1 MIQKPFVLILLL
13 GVSAFGF
20 TQSIDSSTFH
30 NNSFGIILNSRVG
43 IQYKRNLNK
52 ITLRSSLNSIGNP
65 EGNAMNQR
73 GIPNGYNNKGF
84 NETTI
89 YVADTFV
96 IKRIEGNYSRAF
108 DFRLGAEK
116 IVVDK
121 KINLVTG
128 ADAAIG
134 LLSRNKYYL
143 DAFEYYSTD
152 SLTGITT
159 FVPCDHFANSQLTT
173 GQSPNCEIPE
183 EYQYLVRNG
192 TVEYRYLKLAGQLS
206 IAAGVDLNAKFRLAA
221 QITPEFAYYK
231 LQSESEN
238 DPKNLYSAAPNFS
251 QFSWDNVNFILE
263 YSF

>member
-1 MIQKPFVLILLL
+1 MIQKSFVLILLL

-20 TQSIDSSTFH
+20 TQNVDSSTFH

-73 GIPNGYNNKGF
+73 GIPNGYNNKEF

-121 KINLVTG
+121 KINLVIG
-128 ADAAIG
+128 ADVAIG
-134 LLSRNKYYL
+134 LLSRSKYYL
-143 DAFEYYSTD
+143 DAFEYYFTD

-159 FVPCDHFANSQLTT
+159 FVPCDYFANSQSTT
-173 GQSPNCEIPE
+173 GQSSNCEIPE
-183 EYQYLVRNG
+183 EYQYLVRMG
-192 TVEYRYLKLAGQLS
+192 RAQYHYLKLAGHISLAVRIDLS
-206 IAAGVDLNAKFRLAA
+206 PKFRLST
-221 QITPEFAYYK
+221 QITPEFAYYQ
-231 LQSESEN
+231 LQSERVN
-238 DPKNLYSAAPNFS
+238 DPKNLYDTPANFS
-251 QFSWDNVNFILE
+251 QISLTNVNFILD
-263 YSF
+263 YKF